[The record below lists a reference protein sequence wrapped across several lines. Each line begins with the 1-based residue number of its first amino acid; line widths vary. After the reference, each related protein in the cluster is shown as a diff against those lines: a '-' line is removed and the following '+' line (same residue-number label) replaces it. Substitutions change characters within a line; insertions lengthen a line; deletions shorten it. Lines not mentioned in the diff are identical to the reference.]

1 MDYELQC
8 EPEFIQKECSSGHS
22 KLYTL
27 QCRNDIT
34 PGGGGQ
40 VYRLA
45 RRLAS
50 HFTTVRTR
58 RQVLPQH
65 EARYRRPRRTN
76 HRSQERL

>member
-1 MDYELQC
+1 MNYNVSLSLS
-8 EPEFIQKECSSGHS
+8 KKSVHLVYS

-34 PGGGGQ
+34 AGGGGL

-45 RRLAS
+45 RRLVS